1 MNEVSLDLF
10 KESLRNVEKF
20 INDLPRRM
28 EQMNMEIKYYQDEV
42 CDIQHKLE
50 LEAFN
55 ASNGYKR
62 AYEIAVAQRKRRI
75 AKDELEYLR
84 SLDKRVKG
92 VFKQPNA
99 INQLVQSIDKVEEE
113 IATRTYTPKVRKDLF
128 EEVKHFD
135 KVPII
140 EK

>member
-42 CDIQHKLE
+42 NDIEHKLE
-50 LEAFN
+50 LENFN
-55 ASNGYKR
+55 AATGYKR

-75 AKDELEYLR
+75 SKDELEHLR
-84 SLDKRVKG
+84 SLDKRIKG

-99 INQLVQSIDKVEEE
+99 INQLVQVIDKVEYEQ
-113 IATRTYTPKVRKDLF
+113 ATRTYTPKVRKDLF
-128 EEVKHFD
+128 EEVTHFD
-135 KVPII
+135 KVPIV